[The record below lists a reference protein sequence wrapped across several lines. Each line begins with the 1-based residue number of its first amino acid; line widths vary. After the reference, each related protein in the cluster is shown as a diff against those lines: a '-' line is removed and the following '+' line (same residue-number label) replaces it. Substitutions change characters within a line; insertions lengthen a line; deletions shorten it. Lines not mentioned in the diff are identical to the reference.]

1 MSCPNIS
8 SAAYTYLFH
17 VRYGTVPVS
26 ILRRIEGSGF
36 YDNFQLQRLQILQ
49 QSNTCNMVA
58 VLHEYNGICCITA
71 IQFDMFENITEI
83 NLLKTKDIMYYPPY

>member
-1 MSCPNIS
+1 
-8 SAAYTYLFH
+8 
-17 VRYGTVPVS
+17 
-26 ILRRIEGSGF
+26 
-36 YDNFQLQRLQILQ
+36 
-49 QSNTCNMVA
+49 MVA